1 MRPLDVLKK
10 QKIIILDNVVIV
22 IVLSFGISFIVDALT
37 SMIENK
43 SIMFLC
49 LGLFCIL
56 FVIIIKILK
65 FYTSRKH
72 QICTNS
78 LFIVDNK
85 AQLGHVPRYFF
96 NEEFVRILISICN
109 ENKTFKE
116 CWKKS
121 FAKENHEPKEKY
133 VSHDFV
139 YIGKVSEEEIAKYFK
154 DEKICKFV
162 NELTEYV
169 FIDWLSRKLESYFGN
184 NIKNIAVL
192 HRNDVADYVLDN
204 RVLDIISR
212 PFDEREKFLGK
223 DMDANPTAEIYTL
236 VGEDNVEFNKFELK
250 LPPKTRLYKEGK
262 DTLII
267 SGKYFKIKFHSSFR
281 GFNADIP
288 GDFHR
293 FYVSTPNMN
302 FYDIS
307 LNMEISLKPF
317 FFLFS
322 SNWQNLLWIDMI
334 CEAFLHDFSYRTF
347 INDIGFNQSI
357 TNLMLYDRYIRQM
370 AKATESKKENI
381 RQEEETTN

>member
-1 MRPLDVLKK
+1 MKPLNNLKK
-10 QKIIILDNVVIV
+10 QKITIWDNIIMVIL
-22 IVLSFGISFIVDALT
+22 LSFGISFIVDALT
-37 SMIENK
+37 SMIENT
-43 SIMFLC
+43 SVMFLC

-72 QICTNS
+72 RIYTNS

-96 NEEFVRILISICN
+96 NEEFVRILVSICN

-121 FAKENHEPKEKY
+121 FAKEDNEPKEKY

-169 FIDWLSRKLESYFGN
+169 FIDWLSGKLESYFDDN
-184 NIKNIAVL
+184 TKNIAVL

-212 PFDEREKFLGK
+212 PFDEREKFIGN
-223 DMDANPTAEIYTL
+223 DIDANP
-236 VGEDNVEFNKFELK
+236 
-250 LPPKTRLYKEGK
+250 P
-262 DTLII
+262 
-267 SGKYFKIKFHSSFR
+267 
-281 GFNADIP
+281 ADIY
-288 GDFHR
+288 H
-293 FYVSTPNMN
+293 
-302 FYDIS
+302 
-307 LNMEISLKPF
+307 
-317 FFLFS
+317 
-322 SNWQNLLWIDMI
+322 
-334 CEAFLHDFSYRTF
+334 
-347 INDIGFNQSI
+347 
-357 TNLMLYDRYIRQM
+357 
-370 AKATESKKENI
+370 
-381 RQEEETTN
+381 